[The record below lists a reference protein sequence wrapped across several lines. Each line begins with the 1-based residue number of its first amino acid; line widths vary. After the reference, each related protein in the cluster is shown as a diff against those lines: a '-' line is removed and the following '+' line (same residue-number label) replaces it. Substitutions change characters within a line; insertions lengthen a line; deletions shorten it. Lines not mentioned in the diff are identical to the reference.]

1 MGASSR
7 FYLEMKERE
16 QYGNVS
22 LTIDL
27 LMFLKKNYIEDVD
40 FVVNEIKE
48 KNSLYND
55 NELIKENLNKQYK
68 LQRELRE
75 IKHKINHNKRNYE

>member
-27 LMFLKKNYIEDVD
+27 LMFLKNNYIEDVD

-68 LQRELRE
+68 LKRELRE
-75 IKHKINHNKRNYE
+75 IKHKINHNRRNYE